1 MATRSRIAV
10 ELSDGTV
17 KSVYCHWDGYP
28 DGVGQDL
35 LNRGFYS
42 TNQVEDFID
51 EGSRSTVDESY
62 HEKYGESRGEDFIHP
77 TVHESVDDYF
87 DSDIEEYGYLYN
99 QDGEWIVKSAHHPY
113 GEPKELEEV
122 L

>member
-10 ELSDGTV
+10 ELQDGTV

-28 DGVGQDL
+28 DGVGKDL
-35 LNRGFYS
+35 LNKHFSS
-42 TNQVEDFID
+42 TGEVEDFID

-62 HEKYGESRGEDFIHP
+62 HKKYGESRGEKLEKPD
-77 TVHESVDDYF
+77 VHTSADEYF
-87 DSDIEEYGYLYN
+87 NGDIEEYGYMYN
-99 QDGEWIVKSAHHPY
+99 KEGIWMVKASY
-113 GEPKELEEV
+113 GHEGVEV

>member
-28 DGVGQDL
+28 DGVGKDL

-51 EGSRSTVDESY
+51 EGNRSTVDESY
-62 HEKYGESRGEDFIHP
+62 YEQYGESRGEELEEPD
-77 TVHESVDDYF
+77 VHESVDDYF
-87 DSDIEEYGYLYN
+87 DSDIEEYGYLYT
-99 QDGEWIVKSAHHPY
+99 QEGEWLVKCSHED
-113 GEPKELEEV
+113 GEPKELIEV
-122 L
+122 I

>member
-10 ELSDGTV
+10 ELQDGTV

-35 LNRGFYS
+35 LNKSFSS
-42 TNQVEDFID
+42 TREVEDFID

-62 HEKYGESRGEDFIHP
+62 YVKYGESRGEELEEP
-77 TVHESVDDYF
+77 EVHASVDEYF
-87 DSDIEEYGYLYN
+87 NGDIEEYGYLYTEQGDWVVKAAYGN
-99 QDGEWIVKSAHHPY
+99 GEVMD
-113 GEPKELEEV
+113 LEEAI
-122 L
+122 

>member
-10 ELSDGTV
+10 ELDNGTV

-35 LNRGFYS
+35 LNQGFC
-42 TNQVEDFID
+42 TTAQVERFID

-62 HEKYGESRGEDFIHP
+62 YEKYGESRGEKLEKPD
-77 TVHESVDDYF
+77 VHKSVDDYYS
-87 DSDIEEYGYLYN
+87 SDIEEYGYLFT
-99 QDGEWIVKSAHHPY
+99 QEGEWHVKSAY
-113 GEPKELEEV
+113 GTMNDLVENV
-122 L
+122 IS

>member
-10 ELSDGTV
+10 ELDNGTV

-35 LNRGFYS
+35 LNRSFNS
-42 TNQVEDFID
+42 TREVEDFID

-62 HEKYGESRGEDFIHP
+62 YEKYGESRGEELEEP
-77 TVHESVDDYF
+77 NVHASVDDYYS
-87 DSDIEEYGYLYN
+87 SDIEEYGYLFTKNNNWY
-99 QDGEWIVKSAHHPY
+99 VKSAY
-113 GEPKELEEV
+113 GSIDDLVENV
-122 L
+122 IS